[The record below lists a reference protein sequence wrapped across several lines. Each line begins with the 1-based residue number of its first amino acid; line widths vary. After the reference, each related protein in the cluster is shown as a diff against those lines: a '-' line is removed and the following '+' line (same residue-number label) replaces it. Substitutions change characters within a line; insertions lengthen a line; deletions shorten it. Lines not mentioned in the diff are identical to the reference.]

1 MSRRS
6 KPAKRVPLADPV
18 YNSVDISKFINRIM
32 RRGKKSLAEKIFYA
46 TLAKIEERTGEKS
59 LEVFQKALTNATPLL
74 EVKARRIGGST
85 YQVPIEVKAD
95 RGFALSSS
103 WLIESAK
110 KRSGKSFIDKLTNE
124 LIDASNGQGL
134 LAKNVKTP
142 TKWLKQTKLLLITDI
157 NIVILKKYLLATR
170 RYFLLLKYIF

>member
-18 YNSVDISKFINRIM
+18 YNSVDVSKFINRIM
-32 RRGKKSLAEKIFYA
+32 RRGKKSLAEKIFYSVMERI
-46 TLAKIEERTGEKS
+46 KERTNQDPM
-59 LEVFQKALTNATPLL
+59 EVFQKGLTNATPLL

-103 WLIESAK
+103 WIIDFAK
-110 KRSGKSFIDKLTNE
+110 KRGGKSIIEKLTNE
-124 LIDASNGQGL
+124 IIDASNGTGS
-134 LAKNVKTP
+134 AC
-142 TKWLKQTKLLLITDI
+142 
-157 NIVILKKYLLATR
+157 KKREDTHKMAEANKAFAHY
-170 RYFLLLKYIF
+170 RY

>member
-6 KPAKRVPLADPV
+6 KPAKRIPLADPV

-46 TLAKIEERTGEKS
+46 TLTKIEERTNEKA
-59 LEVFQKALTNATPLL
+59 LEIFQKAMANATPLL

-95 RGFALSSS
+95 RGFALASS
-103 WLIESAK
+103 WLIEAAK

-124 LIDASNGQGL
+124 IIDASNGVGS
-134 LAKNVKTP
+134 AC
-142 TKWLKQTKLLLITDI
+142 
-157 NIVILKKYLLATR
+157 KKREDTHKMAEANKAFAHY
-170 RYFLLLKYIF
+170 RY

>member
-46 TLAKIEERTGEKS
+46 TLDRIQERTGEKS
-59 LEVFQKALTNATPLL
+59 LDIFQKAMTNATPLL

-95 RGFALSSS
+95 RGFALASS
-103 WLIESAK
+103 WLIE
-110 KRSGKSFIDKLTNE
+110 
-124 LIDASNGQGL
+124 
-134 LAKNVKTP
+134 
-142 TKWLKQTKLLLITDI
+142 
-157 NIVILKKYLLATR
+157 
-170 RYFLLLKYIF
+170 